1 MTKHSPSLGEKQAQS
16 EIRRTPVGELWDVKQ
31 AAHVIGCSENTVR
44 NMIRRGDLE
53 AVRVGPRLIRVR
65 AADVESALRP
75 IEPALA
81 GTWAG
86 VR

>member
-1 MTKHSPSLGEKQAQS
+1 MSKYSASERETQLHP
-16 EIRRTPVGELWDVKQ
+16 EIRRTAVGQLWDVKQ

-53 AVRVGPRLIRVR
+53 AVRVGPRLIRLR
-65 AADVESALRP
+65 AADVESALQP

>member
-1 MTKHSPSLGEKQAQS
+1 MSKYSAREREKQSQS
-16 EIRRTPVGELWDVKQ
+16 DIRRTAVGQLYDVKQ
-31 AAHVIGCSENTVR
+31 AAHIMGCHENTVR
-44 NMIRRGDLE
+44 NMIRRGDLD
-53 AVRVGPRLIRVR
+53 AVRVGPRMVRVR
-65 AADVESALRP
+65 EKDVEASLNP

>member
-1 MTKHSPSLGEKQAQS
+1 MSKYSALPGEKQAQS
-16 EIRRTPVGELWDVKQ
+16 DIHRTAVGQLWDVKK
-31 AAHVIGCSENTVR
+31 AAQVMGCSENTVR
-44 NMIRRGDLE
+44 NMIRRGDLT
-53 AVRVGPRLIRVR
+53 AVRVGPRLVRVR
-65 AADVESALRP
+65 EADVQAALNP

>member
-1 MTKHSPSLGEKQAQS
+1 MSKYSAREREKQSQS
-16 EIRRTPVGELWDVKQ
+16 DIRRTAVGQLWDVKK
-31 AAHVIGCSENTVR
+31 AAHVMGCSENTVR
-44 NMIRRGDLE
+44 NMIRRGDLT
-53 AVRVGPRLIRVR
+53 AVRVGPRLVRVR
-65 AADVESALRP
+65 EADVEAALNP

>member
-1 MTKHSPSLGEKQAQS
+1 M
-16 EIRRTPVGELWDVKQ
+16 
-31 AAHVIGCSENTVR
+31 GCSENTVR
-44 NMIRRGDLE
+44 NMIRRGDLT
-53 AVRVGPRLIRVR
+53 AVRVGPRLVRVR
-65 AADVESALRP
+65 EADVEAALNP

>member
-1 MTKHSPSLGEKQAQS
+1 MPNHSARLGEKQAQS
-16 EIRRTPVGELWDVKQ
+16 EIRRTAVGQLWDVKQ

-53 AVRVGPRLIRVR
+53 AVRVGPRLIRLR
-65 AADVESALRP
+65 AADVESALQP